1 MSVDLGRGSDLVLS
15 GHSTK
20 QNVRLGAYVRGWE
33 NADSDGWYLF
43 SSIKDASLRRWL
55 ASFPHPRAQFPNF
68 DADSGGVISLG
79 PAGSGLSFH
88 FHEEAYS
95 ILLLGRKRWLFY
107 AIGRLRA
114 LYRWLKLQ
122 LPRITARNLSAA
134 PLECTQ
140 LPGEVM
146 YIPSGFY
153 HAVSN
158 DAPTNLGVSY
168 RAHRVYPSVDTT
180 FYSNYLQSTQLL
192 ERPTTELAKAVRLM
206 KRAIAINRNIEP
218 LWTSMGN
225 ILWLDGRQ
233 EEALTALR
241 TALTTSQSAVAPAQT
256 LVQMYLSLRD
266 RNAAADALHEVGYG
280 EGSERASG
288 ASRARV
294 WASVCVVRAKLIHVR
309 LYICPE

>member
-1 MSVDLGRGSDLVLS
+1 MAL
-15 GHSTK
+15 
-20 QNVRLGAYVRGWE
+20 
-33 NADSDGWYLF
+33 
-43 SSIKDASLRRWL
+43 LRTQR
-55 ASFPHPRAQFPNF
+55 RAT
-68 DADSGGVISLG
+68 
-79 PAGSGLSFH
+79 
-88 FHEEAYS
+88 
-95 ILLLGRKRWLFY
+95 
-107 AIGRLRA
+107 GRLRGGGPP
-114 LYRWLKLQ
+114 KLQ